1 MTEYIINMA
10 ENRLAKHAV
19 FWLIW
24 IISFTVIQSFGF
36 GISDYLSWL
45 VYYLVTLP
53 LFMVHTYVIAYWL
66 VPKYFFKHRFI
77 FFSVWILGLLIV
89 SSVLE
94 LLISNEMVWKL
105 MKPKNIQPGNYLN
118 VQNILI
124 NGLGNEYII
133 IVFLSVKV
141 IRFWN
146 SKIGEKTKLTNQKL
160 QTEIELLHYQSYPKF
175 ILNAM
180 DRLENL
186 AEAKSPQTS
195 DMIIKLS
202 NLMTNMLAGRK
213 SDKIAIQK
221 EIDLIR
227 SYVEIQRIGF
237 PETRQLEFQVNGNL
251 IGIAIPPFLFFRLV
265 EEGFLVLEDFSEQ
278 TEFTILIKAEPNYL
292 LFSMTIWNA
301 ETMLK
306 PFNTVDVDNCRK
318 ILEYFYSGNH
328 KLISDFEITFVK
340 VTIELYL

>member
-1 MTEYIINMA
+1 
-10 ENRLAKHAV
+10 
-19 FWLIW
+19 
-24 IISFTVIQSFGF
+24 
-36 GISDYLSWL
+36 
-45 VYYLVTLP
+45 
-53 LFMVHTYVIAYWL
+53 
-66 VPKYFFKHRFI
+66 
-77 FFSVWILGLLIV
+77 
-89 SSVLE
+89 
-94 LLISNEMVWKL
+94 MVWKL
-105 MKPKNIQPGNYLN
+105 MKPENIQPGNYWSG
-118 VQNILI
+118 QSILI

-146 SKIGEKTKLTNQKL
+146 SKIGEKTKLTSQKL
-160 QTEIELLHYQSYPKF
+160 QTEIELLHYQSYPRF

-180 DRLENL
+180 DRLENM

-195 DMIIKLS
+195 EMIIKLS
-202 NLMTNMLAGRK
+202 NLMTNMLTGRK

-237 PETRQLEFQVNGNL
+237 PETRQLEFLINGNL
-251 IGIAIPPFLFFRLV
+251 NGITIPPFLFFQLV

-292 LFSMTIWNA
+292 MFSMTIWNA
-301 ETMLK
+301 DTVLK
-306 PFNTVDVDNCRK
+306 PFNTGVIDNCRK
-318 ILEYFYSGNH
+318 FLEYYYSGNH
-328 KLISDFEITFVK
+328 KLISDLEINFVN